1 MIELIILDVDGCMT
15 DGRITYTNSGDEIKA
30 FNVKDGFAIKQWM
43 RLGKKVAII
52 TGRDS
57 KIVERR
63 AKELGIHYLFQGME
77 NKVEA
82 LEEIKLSSNIEFE
95 NIAAIGDDLNDYRLL
110 KRVGISFTP
119 NDAVNFIKENVDVV
133 LSKKGGDGAVREMIE
148 ILVEKEG
155 LKDKYLEYWIK
166 DTD

>member
-15 DGRITYTNSGDEIKA
+15 DGKIIYTNSGDEIKG

-57 KIVERR
+57 SIVEKR
-63 AKELGIHYLFQGME
+63 ANELGVHYLYQGMN
-77 NKVEA
+77 NKLEA
-82 LEEIKLSSNIEFE
+82 LEEIKLSSGIDYQ

-119 NDAVNFIKENVDVV
+119 NNGVDFIKNNVDVV
-133 LSKKGGDGAVREMIE
+133 LKRDGGDGAVREMIE
-148 ILVEKEG
+148 YLLQKEG
-155 LKDKYLEYWIK
+155 LFQEYLDFWVKEHS
-166 DTD
+166 